1 MKKIILSLLSFFAL
15 SSILFADEIKKISLP
30 KGVITIQHKVFDT
43 ARFFCN
49 RICPREKGGQVFIF
63 RKKEKK

>member
-1 MKKIILSLLSFFAL
+1 MGNKKMKKLILSL

-30 KGVITIQHKVFDT
+30 KDVITIQHKVFDT

-49 RICPREKGGQVFIF
+49 RICPKREGWAGLYFPEKG
-63 RKKEKK
+63 KK